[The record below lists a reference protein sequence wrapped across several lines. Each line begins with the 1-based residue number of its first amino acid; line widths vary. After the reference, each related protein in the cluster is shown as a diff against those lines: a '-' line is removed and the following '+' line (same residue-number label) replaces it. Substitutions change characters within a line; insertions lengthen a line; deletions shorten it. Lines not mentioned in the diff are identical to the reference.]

1 MVFFLF
7 CCSGGGIW
15 FEFVELVAAKT
26 NRETKRDTR
35 ENRSVRDIEERERDR
50 QTDRERG
57 RERFVE
63 RKKCS
68 SGVQFVSCGGTGG
81 WGRDLSERVLGSAD
95 ELEECCGHALLPV
108 RRAGPAGEGGE

>member
-1 MVFFLF
+1 LF
-7 CCSGGGIW
+7 CCSGGGTW

-35 ENRSVRDIEERERDR
+35 ENRSVRDIERE
-50 QTDRERG
+50 RERG

-68 SGVQFVSCGGTGG
+68 SGVQFVSCEGTGG
-81 WGRDLSERVLGSAD
+81 WGRDLSERVLRSAD

>member
-1 MVFFLF
+1 MSLL
-7 CCSGGGIW
+7 SW
-15 FEFVELVAAKT
+15 LLPKQT
-26 NRETKRDTR
+26 RDK
-35 ENRSVRDIEERERDR
+35 ERYERKQICPR
-50 QTDRERG
+50 HRK

-81 WGRDLSERVLGSAD
+81 WGRDLSETVLGSAD

>member
-1 MVFFLF
+1 LVSFLWFFLLF

-15 FEFVELVAAKT
+15 FEFVELVAAKI

-35 ENRSVRDIEERERDR
+35 ENRSVRDIE
-50 QTDRERG
+50 RERG

-95 ELEECCGHALLPV
+95 ELEDCCGHALLPV